1 MLPSSRTR
9 GRRGV
14 QPNAP
19 TTLIALAVLLASAFL
34 LRVLRL
40 DFQPLWWD
48 EGYSVWFATNPLGEM
63 LADTAR
69 DIHPPLY
76 YALLHGWINL
86 VGARPEML
94 RLFSVMVGTLTVAL
108 MYAVARRLAGER
120 AGFIAAFLLA
130 INPFHIYY
138 SQEVRMYGLVTFLG
152 LVSVGLA
159 ARWMKEAAEEKE
171 EGEKKA
177 TRWLLGAGY
186 VGATAAAMYS
196 QYYAAFLP
204 LSQTVYVL
212 AQGRRAHRILIPWLV
227 AQVVLALL
235 YLPWLLYAGP
245 QLVGYVAQKVVL
257 DADRALAPL
266 DYFGRHLAAF
276 AGGHFEGALAP
287 WWAAGILPLAGVGV
301 LWYKVRVANGDSAP
315 VPTLPRAA
323 GDGRGLLLDRWSLF
337 LTAQVVIPLL
347 LGFMVSLRYPFVP
360 PRFERLLLLAL
371 PPCLLLIA
379 IILAPLH
386 GRALAVGLAL
396 FVAIAALSLAMF
408 YTVPRYADD
417 DYRPLVAQVEGMG
430 GAGDVIYCV
439 FPWQVGYFRSY
450 GRAQGPR
457 PVLSPAAVWSA
468 AARAPLQSALAQGQ
482 RIWFPEHLA
491 LGAVLERQAEAYLLE
506 NAIPVLNEWHGPHTR
521 LTFWSPVQGLG
532 FGSGP
537 ARFAGGLTLLAAR
550 VGDAPIAA
558 GAGLV
563 PLELVWQMEG
573 AWPEES
579 YRVGLRL
586 TDVEG
591 RTWAQRDS
599 EPAGGTYPFFRWQAG
614 ETVTDRHG
622 LWVPAGTPP
631 GDYRLRLSVYRARDG
646 RALDLL
652 DAKGQ
657 PQGVEQVLATVR
669 IVPPETIP
677 PVSALPIQHRRA
689 WDSGPLRLLGF
700 SLPLSETFRT
710 GSNLPLTFFWQA
722 RRPPLEDYLV
732 WLRLTDGAGKE
743 AARRESP
750 MAWPAR
756 TWRTGELARD
766 PQPFHLP
773 ADLPDGRY
781 RLEVTLV
788 PASRSE
794 TAQVRW
800 QSLAMVAVQGRPHSF
815 TRPQPRYPLDV
826 MFGEGARLIGY
837 DLAAEARPGGQ
848 VRLTLHWQAT
858 ARMGTSYAVFVHLVA
873 QDGRFGGQHD
883 SIPGNGALPTTGWVV
898 GEFLLDEHIFTIKAE
913 AEPGPYLLEVGL
925 YEPVSGQ
932 RLPVRDATGHELGD
946 HLVLGETPMT
956 VER

>member
-1 MLPSSRTR
+1 
-9 GRRGV
+9 
-14 QPNAP
+14 
-19 TTLIALAVLLASAFL
+19 LAILLASAFL

-48 EGYSVWFATNPLGEM
+48 EGYSVWFATNSLGEM

-76 YALLHGWINL
+76 YALLHGWITL
-86 VGARPEML
+86 VGARPESL
-94 RLFSVMVGTLTVAL
+94 RLFSVMIGTLTVAL
-108 MYAVARRLAGER
+108 IYAVARRLGGER
-120 AGFIAAFLLA
+120 AGFIAAFLLV
-130 INPFHIYY
+130 ISPFHIYY
-138 SQEVRMYGLVTFLG
+138 SQEVRMYGLVTFFG
-152 LVSVGLA
+152 LASIGLA
-159 ARWMKEAAEEKE
+159 ARWIGEPAGER
-171 EGEKKA
+171 EGEKGA

-204 LSQTVYVL
+204 LAQTTYVL
-212 AQGRRAHRILIPWLV
+212 AQGRRARRVLIPWLM
-227 AQVVLALL
+227 AQVVLAIL

-245 QLVGYVAQKVVL
+245 LLVGYVAQKVVL

-276 AGGHFEGALAP
+276 AGGHFEGALAS
-287 WWAAGILPLAGVGV
+287 WWAVGILPLVGVGV
-301 LWYKVRVANGDSAP
+301 LWYRFRENERRP
-315 VPTLPRAA
+315 LP
-323 GDGRGLLLDRWSLF
+323 F
-337 LTAQVVIPLL
+337 LAAQVVIPLL
-347 LGFMVSLRYPFVP
+347 LGFVVSLRYPFVP

-379 IILAPLH
+379 IVLASLH
-386 GRALAVGLAL
+386 GRALAMGLAP
-396 FVAIAALSLAMF
+396 FVMVAALSLAMF

-417 DYRPLVAQVEGMG
+417 DYRPLIAQTEGMG
-430 GAGDVIYCV
+430 GASDVVYCV

-450 GRAQGPR
+450 GREQGPR
-457 PVLSPAAVWSA
+457 PSPPPPPVGRGG
-468 AARAPLQSALAQGQ
+468 ARPPLQSALAQGQ

-521 LTFWSPVQGLG
+521 LTFWSPLQGLAS
-532 FGSGP
+532 GSGS
-537 ARFAGGLTLLAAR
+537 ARFAGGLALLAAR
-550 VGDAPIAA
+550 VGDAPVAA
-558 GAGLV
+558 GAGPV
-563 PLELVWQMEG
+563 PLELVWQRES

-579 YRVGLRL
+579 YRLGLRL
-586 TDVEG
+586 TDARG
-591 RTWAQRDS
+591 HTWAQRDS
-599 EPAGGTYPFFRWQAG
+599 EPVGGTYPFSQWQVG
-614 ETVTDRHG
+614 EAVIDRHG

-631 GDYRLRLSVYRARDG
+631 GEYQVRLSVYRARDG

-657 PQGVEQVLATVR
+657 PQGVEQVLAAVR
-669 IVPPETIP
+669 VVPPETIP

-710 GSNLPLTFFWQA
+710 GGDLPLTLFWQA
-722 RRPPLEDYLV
+722 RRAPAEDYLV
-732 WLRLTDGAGKE
+732 WLRLTDGTRKE
-743 AARRESP
+743 VARRESP

-756 TWRTGELARD
+756 TWRVGELARD

-781 RLEVTLV
+781 HLEMTSV
-788 PASRSE
+788 PASRSG

-800 QSLAMVAVQGRPHSF
+800 QTLAVVAVQGRPHSF
-815 TRPQPRYPLDV
+815 IRPQPRYPLDV
-826 MFGEGARLIGY
+826 RFGEGARLIGY
-837 DLAAEARPGGQ
+837 DLEAEARPGGQ

-858 ARMGTSYAVFVHLVA
+858 AQMGTSYAVFVHLVA

-883 SIPGNGALPTTGWVV
+883 GIPGDGALPTTGWVI
-898 GEFLLDEHIFTIKAE
+898 GEFLLDEHIFTIKPE

-925 YEPVSGQ
+925 YEAVSGQ
-932 RLPVRDATGHELGD
+932 RLPVRDALGRELGD
-946 HLVLGETPMT
+946 HLVLDGTPMT